1 MTDEAVQSLVDNS
14 QLPSASVER
23 DDSGIHRFVE
33 ISRNQLFAAK
43 VDHDGLLRTC
53 GGALDVRVSP
63 AAVDRS
69 MSILNELVRRWEAR
83 GGSILIKDA
92 PDGTQSWCAFAVGPD
107 SLGVRLAENVDEEKP
122 LTDPARLTARLSLH
136 IIGDDGRQF
145 RRRWSDTKSQRLE
158 RMLGAF
164 ADTLAN
170 SLAVKCAERRD
181 AECVGRQ
188 NKRLAAVRK
197 ALSNDASHE
206 FYSRQ
211 MLMQNV
217 QRWLDAQN
225 VRGYLKD
232 LKSALETGRCKPIDS
247 DQFEDWFAW
256 ASQFADSIDPIVRGS
271 LPEINRRGHQ
281 NVASAELDLTTAA
294 RRTVDSL
301 GTPDTDSLWRETRD
315 AVRSACDGRF
325 GPVWNEITRVLEGL
339 GYDVS
344 KRQDVPAWW

>member
-14 QLPSASVER
+14 QLSSESVER
-23 DDSGIHRFVE
+23 DDRGIHRFVE

-53 GGALDVRVSP
+53 AGALDVRVSP

-92 PDGTQSWCAFAVGPD
+92 LDGMPSWCVFAVGPD

-122 LTDPARLTARLSLH
+122 LTDLARLTARLSLH

-170 SLAVKCAERRD
+170 ALAVKCVERRD

-188 NKRLAAVRK
+188 NKQLAAARK
-197 ALSNDASHE
+197 TLSSDASHE

-217 QRWLDAQN
+217 QRWLDAQKC
-225 VRGYLKD
+225 G
-232 LKSALETGRCKPIDS
+232 
-247 DQFEDWFAW
+247 
-256 ASQFADSIDPIVRGS
+256 
-271 LPEINRRGHQ
+271 
-281 NVASAELDLTTAA
+281 
-294 RRTVDSL
+294 
-301 GTPDTDSLWRETRD
+301 
-315 AVRSACDGRF
+315 AV
-325 GPVWNEITRVLEGL
+325 I
-339 GYDVS
+339 
-344 KRQDVPAWW
+344 